1 MTGQTRIVEGHI
13 APSPIPWIVSI
24 WSPDVPKHETFCTGT
39 ILDKRTVLTARHCIL
54 ENPQKNGTLLRMMIM
69 AGSTKVQAGTNM
81 LVDRVI
87 FAEESLWDNDQDVL
101 EQRADMAILK
111 LKSSLSFSKD
121 IKPLCLPTK
130 PIGFEYGLEC
140 FIGGWGIHGKCQ

>member
-1 MTGQTRIVEGHI
+1 MVQTHYHLMKDVHI
-13 APSPIPWIVSI
+13 GFQA
-24 WSPDVPKHETFCTGT
+24 HY
-39 ILDKRTVLTARHCIL
+39 L
-54 ENPQKNGTLLRMMIM
+54 
-69 AGSTKVQAGTNM
+69 VQTEQN
-81 LVDRVI
+81 
-87 FAEESLWDNDQDVL
+87 VL

>member
-1 MTGQTRIVEGHI
+1 MTGKTRIVEGHI

-24 WSPDVPKHETFCTGT
+24 WSPDVPQLETFCTGT
-39 ILDKRTVLTARHCIL
+39 ILDKRTVLTARHCIS
-54 ENPQKNGTLLRMMIM
+54 ENPQKNGTLLRMMVM

-87 FAEESLWDNDQDVL
+87 FAEESLIEIDQRPS

-111 LKSSLSFSKD
+111 LKSSLSFTKD